1 MSDLAWV
8 MPNPPVIPDKSIRDR
23 NLKDLTYEYIEK
35 MYQEGKSVSEIA
47 KELNISRST
56 IYRMR
61 QKYQNKKGHL

>member
-1 MSDLAWV
+1 
-8 MPNPPVIPDKSIRDR
+8 
-23 NLKDLTYEYIEK
+23 

-61 QKYQNKKGHL
+61 QKYQNKK

>member
-1 MSDLAWV
+1 

-61 QKYQNKKGHL
+61 QKYQNKK

>member
-1 MSDLAWV
+1 
-8 MPNPPVIPDKSIRDR
+8 
-23 NLKDLTYEYIEK
+23 

>member
-1 MSDLAWV
+1 